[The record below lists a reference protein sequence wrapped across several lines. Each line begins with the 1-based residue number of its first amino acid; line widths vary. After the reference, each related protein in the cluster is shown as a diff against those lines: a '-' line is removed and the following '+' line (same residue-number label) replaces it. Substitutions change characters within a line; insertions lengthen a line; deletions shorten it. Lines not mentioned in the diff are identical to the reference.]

1 MMILRNA
8 RVFLIQQEYKCF
20 VVNAIKNPVVVFFKY
35 LKVAR
40 SVAAQSS
47 ISFNQPSPAAIA
59 VYSHVRHQPSQNAE
73 VQSSSVLNRAKY
85 EILHIIGL
93 MIEKTQQEVV
103 DLLPD
108 VSRE

>member
-1 MMILRNA
+1 M
-8 RVFLIQQEYKCF
+8 YC
-20 VVNAIKNPVVVFFKY
+20 

-40 SVAAQSS
+40 SAAAQSS
-47 ISFNQPSPAAIA
+47 ITFNQPSPAAIA

-93 MIEKTQQEVV
+93 MIEKSQQDVV
-103 DLLPD
+103 ELLPD
-108 VSRE
+108 VSTQNFELIKRKIIFTLPLLTTSKTCRIF